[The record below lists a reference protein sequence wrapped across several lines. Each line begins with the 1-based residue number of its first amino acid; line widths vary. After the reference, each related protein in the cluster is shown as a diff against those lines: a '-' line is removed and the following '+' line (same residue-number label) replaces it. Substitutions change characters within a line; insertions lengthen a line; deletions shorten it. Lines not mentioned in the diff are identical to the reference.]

1 MKFLSIGF
9 LLALSG
15 LAAAGNLHHGGASS
29 YTTVVQH
36 GGSYGHGGSG
46 HGWSGHGDASYGHGG
61 AGYGHGGAGG
71 ASSYA
76 SVVKHDDSHGHGV
89 ESGHGWSGH
98 GDASYS
104 HGGAGHGWSGHGDAS
119 YSHGGAGYGHGG
131 AGGAS
136 SYASVVKHD
145 DSHGHG
151 VESGHG
157 WSGHGYASYGHG
169 GSGYSHGG
177 AGHDYGH
184 DYHSYPQYEFSYGV
198 KDSKT
203 GDMKDQWEHR
213 DGDHVKGSYTL
224 KEADGTTRVV
234 DYHADGHHGFNAIVK
249 KLGHAHHPETYH
261 HHGNYA
267 GHGYGHATIYA
278 KVKVH

>member
-1 MKFLSIGF
+1 MKFLSIGS

-29 YTTVVQH
+29 YSTVVEH
-36 GGSYGHGGSG
+36 GHSYGHGGSG
-46 HGWSGHGDASYGHGG
+46 HGI
-61 AGYGHGGAGG
+61 
-71 ASSYA
+71 
-76 SVVKHDDSHGHGV
+76 

-98 GDASYS
+98 GIAS
-104 HGGAGHGWSGHGDAS
+104 
-119 YSHGGAGYGHGG
+119 YGHGG
-131 AGGAS
+131 AGEAS

-177 AGHDYGH
+177 ADHDYGH

-198 KDSKT
+198 KDSNT

-213 DGDHVKGSYTL
+213 DGDHVKGSYTV

-234 DYHADGHHGFNAIVK
+234 DYHADGHHGFHAVVK

-261 HHGNYA
+261 HHGDYA
-267 GHGYGHATIYA
+267 GHGYGHATSYA